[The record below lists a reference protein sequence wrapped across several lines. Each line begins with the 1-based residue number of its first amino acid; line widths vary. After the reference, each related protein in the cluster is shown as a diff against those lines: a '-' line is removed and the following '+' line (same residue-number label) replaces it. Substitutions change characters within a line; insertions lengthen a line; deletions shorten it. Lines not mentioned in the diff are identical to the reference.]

1 MGAKLVAE
9 YVENITPPEQF
20 ELLELQKL
28 SGFIGRAKGEGRPTK
43 KERRDL
49 DAFLDEEPESFFF
62 GDEFDF
68 DE

>member
-1 MGAKLVAE
+1 MGAKLVHSF
-9 YVENITPPEQF
+9 VENVTAPEQY

-43 KERRDL
+43 KDRRDL
-49 DAFLDEEPESFFF
+49 DAFMEDIPESFFF

-68 DE
+68 DD